1 MFHTRKPDKSG
12 VLIRNSEKKPEWMDF
27 AGAYGIQTEFGKW
40 AVKHVE
46 GGIDNV
52 MGLPLDL
59 VRRLLKEAGCNI
71 EGRK

>member
-1 MFHTRKPDKSG
+1 MFHIGKPDKSG
-12 VLIRNSEKKPEWMDF
+12 VRIWNSEKKPEWMDF

-40 AVKHVE
+40 ATKRVE

-59 VRRLLKEAGCNI
+59 VRRLLKEAGYNI